1 MDRCEPDAVLDGVVS
16 DGCYRCGVGRM
27 TEYDH
32 DWCERRTHEDDRVRS
47 RFWLGY
53 MLGLA
58 TVFML
63 VGMMY
68 V

>member
-1 MDRCEPDAVLDGVVS
+1 
-16 DGCYRCGVGRM
+16 M

-32 DWCERRTHEDDRVRS
+32 DWCERRTNEDDRVRS